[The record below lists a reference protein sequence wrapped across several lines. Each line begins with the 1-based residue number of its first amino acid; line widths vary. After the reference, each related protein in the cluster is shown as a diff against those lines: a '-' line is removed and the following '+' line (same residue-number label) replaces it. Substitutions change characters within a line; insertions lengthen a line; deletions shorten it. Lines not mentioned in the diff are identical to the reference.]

1 MGRVETLILLKHD
14 LGIHTNAHDEYL
26 RFLLKSAKE
35 RISREGIKEED
46 TTEYTAIQIEY
57 AAYLFQKRAGTDTA
71 MPRFLRWDLNN
82 LLISQKAKKEKTDDV

>member
-46 TTEYTAIQIEY
+46 TTEYTPKKSRNRY
-57 AAYLFQKRAGTDTA
+57 S
-71 MPRFLRWDLNN
+71 N
-82 LLISQKAKKEKTDDV
+82 AKVLAVGSE

>member
-35 RISREGIKEED
+35 RISRGRHNRIHCD
-46 TTEYTAIQIEY
+46 T
-57 AAYLFQKRAGTDTA
+57 D
-71 MPRFLRWDLNN
+71 
-82 LLISQKAKKEKTDDV
+82 

>member
-35 RISREGIKEED
+35 RISREGIRHENR
-46 TTEYTAIQIEY
+46 AV
-57 AAYLFQKRAGTDTA
+57 KRRLLRPAGDG
-71 MPRFLRWDLNN
+71 
-82 LLISQKAKKEKTDDV
+82 

>member
-57 AAYLFQKRAGTDTA
+57 AAYLFRKKSRNRYSNAK
-71 MPRFLRWDLNN
+71 FLRG
-82 LLISQKAKKEKTDDV
+82 SE